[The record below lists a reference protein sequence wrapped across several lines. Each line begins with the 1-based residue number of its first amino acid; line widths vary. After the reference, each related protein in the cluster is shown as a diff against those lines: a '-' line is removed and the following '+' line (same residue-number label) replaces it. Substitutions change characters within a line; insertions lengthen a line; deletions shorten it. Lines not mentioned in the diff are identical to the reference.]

1 MARSDKQ
8 ARGNARSSLKVRLL
22 MVSAIFL
29 IYWAGLTTRLFYLQ
43 IIKHDDLVAL
53 SKRQYDRTAKI
64 YYGRGVIY
72 DRNQNELVR
81 NIEMES
87 VYITPPEI
95 TDKKRTAKT
104 LASLLKLDEKEVARK
119 VRSDKHFVWVKRK
132 APFEEVD
139 RLRQHDL
146 QGVGFVSEQR
156 RFYPKRELASGVLG
170 FVGLDNQGLA
180 GVEHYHHSLLKGA
193 TLRQVIEKDARGRT
207 IHSLDAQGK
216 QRSPSHDVVLTLD
229 EVIQFIAEHHLKAQ
243 VKEYDAKSGV
253 AVVMDP
259 HSGEIYAMA
268 NVPQFNPNNY
278 AAYPPRMWENR
289 IVSGAFEPGSIFK
302 PVVAA
307 AVIDS
312 GAASASDTF
321 FCENGDFKIGRVSIG
336 EAANHKFGLLSI
348 KDIIK
353 KSSNIGSIKM
363 AQALGSEGMFP
374 YLKGFG
380 FGEKTGIDLPG
391 ESPGFLR
398 DLPRWSALSLAS
410 ISFGHEISATPI
422 QMAAATSAIANGGTL
437 YPPRVTRAIVKGGQ
451 VVQGLDKP
459 AGRRVIAEK
468 TSRQIIEILKSVV
481 KEGTGTEAAVPGY
494 DTAGKTGT
502 AQKFD
507 PETQT
512 YSSTDYVSS
521 FVGFAPAD
529 APRIVVLVMIDS
541 PKKSHWGGVVA
552 APVFREI
559 TKEVLRYLNV
569 PSSEERVYIM
579 DRA

>member
-1 MARSDKQ
+1 MTRSRKKI
-8 ARGNARSSLKVRLL
+8 RGDARSSLKIRLL
-22 MVSAIFL
+22 GVSAIFL

-43 IIKHDDLVAL
+43 IVKHDDLVAL
-53 SKRQYDRTAKI
+53 SEKQYARTAKI

-72 DRNQNELVR
+72 DRNQNELAR

-95 TDKKRTAKT
+95 TDPAQTART
-104 LASLLKLDEKEVARK
+104 LAKLLQLNEKDVSRK
-119 VRSDKHFVWVKRK
+119 VASGKHFVWIKRK
-132 APFEEVD
+132 APLDEVE
-139 RLRQHDL
+139 RLRRRQL
-146 QGVGFVSEQR
+146 AGIGFVSEQR
-156 RFYPKRELASGVLG
+156 RFYPKRELAAGVLG

-180 GVEHYHHSLLKGA
+180 GVEHHHHSLLKGT
-193 TLRQVIEKDARGRT
+193 TLRRVIEKDARGRT
-207 IHSLDAQGK
+207 IHSLDDPRK
-216 QRSPSHDVVLTLD
+216 QHSPSHDVVLTLD
-229 EVIQFIAEHHLKAQ
+229 EVIQFTAEHHLKAQ
-243 VKEYDAKSGV
+243 VEKYGAKSGV

-289 IVSGAFEPGSIFK
+289 VVSGAIEPGSIFK
-302 PVVAA
+302 PVVAS
-307 AVIDS
+307 AVIDA
-312 GAASASDTF
+312 GVAGPNDIF
-321 FCENGDFKIGRVSIG
+321 FCENGNFKIGRVSIG
-336 EAANHKFGLLSI
+336 EAANHKFGWLSL
-348 KDIIK
+348 KAIIK
-353 KSSNIGSIKM
+353 NSSNIGAIKM
-363 AQALGSEGMFP
+363 AQALGDKELFP
-374 YLKGFG
+374 YLKQFG

-391 ESPGFLR
+391 EASGFLR

-422 QMAAATSAIANGGTL
+422 QMATATSAIANGGTFYL
-437 YPPRVTRAIVKGGQ
+437 PRVTRAIVKDGK
-451 VVQGLDKP
+451 VVKTAEKP
-459 AGRRVIAEK
+459 KGRRVISER
-468 TSRQIIEILKSVV
+468 TSRQVIEILKSVV
-481 KEGTGTEAAVPGY
+481 KDGTGKAAAVPGY

-507 PETQT
+507 TESQT
-512 YSSTDYVSS
+512 YSTTDYVSS

-541 PKKSHWGGVVA
+541 PRKSTWGGVVA

>member
-1 MARSDKQ
+1 MARKGKQ
-8 ARGNARSSLKVRLL
+8 VRGDTRSPLKIRLL
-22 MVSAIFL
+22 VVSAIFL
-29 IYWAGLTTRLFYLQ
+29 VYWGGLTVRLFYLQ
-43 IIKHDDLVAL
+43 IVKHEDLVAL
-53 SKRQYDRTAKI
+53 SESQYASTAKI
-64 YYGRGVIY
+64 HYGRGVIY
-72 DRNQNELVR
+72 DRNQNELAR
-81 NIEMES
+81 NVEMES
-87 VYITPPEI
+87 VYITPHEVA
-95 TDKKRTAKT
+95 DKKRTAQA
-104 LASLLKLDEKEVARK
+104 LASLLNLDVKDVARK
-119 VRSDKHFVWVKRK
+119 VGSDKHFVWIKRK
-132 APFEEVD
+132 APLDEVD
-139 RLRQHDL
+139 RLRKRDL

-156 RFYPKRELASGVLG
+156 RFYPKRELASAVLG

-180 GVEHYHHSLLKGA
+180 GVEHYHRSLLKGA

-207 IHSLDAQGK
+207 IHSLDTSGK
-216 QRSPSHDVVLTLD
+216 QRSPSSDVVLTLD
-229 EVIQFIAEHHLKAQ
+229 EVVQFIAEHHLKAQ
-243 VKEYDAKSGV
+243 VKKYDAKSGV

-259 HSGEIYAMA
+259 HSGEILAMA

-289 IVSGAFEPGSIFK
+289 VVSGAFEPGSIFK
-302 PVVAA
+302 PVVAS

-312 GAASASDTF
+312 GAASPSDIF
-321 FCENGDFKIGRVSIG
+321 FCENGNFKIGRVSIG
-336 EAANHKFGLLSI
+336 EAANHKFGWLSI
-348 KDIIK
+348 KAIIK
-353 KSSNIGSIKM
+353 NSSNIGTIKM
-363 AQALGSEGMFP
+363 AQALGGEGLFP
-374 YLKGFG
+374 YLKSFG

-422 QMAAATSAIANGGTL
+422 QMAVATSAIANGGTL
-437 YPPRVTRAIVKGGQ
+437 YPPRITRAVVKDGQ
-451 VVQGLDKP
+451 VIREFEKP
-459 AGRRVIAEK
+459 EGRRVISEK

-481 KEGTGTEAAVPGY
+481 KEGTGTQAAVPGY
-494 DTAGKTGT
+494 ETAGKTGT

-507 PETQT
+507 SETQT

-541 PKKSHWGGVVA
+541 PHKTHYGGVVA
-552 APVFREI
+552 APVFQEI
-559 TKEVLRYLNV
+559 TREVLRYLNV